1 MQGAQSWRADYER
14 ATTKAIELLRQESPM
29 ATYYEHT
36 IRDLLIHAQYI
47 NEVDDMFQKLGE
59 AGITIPDVLPSGS
72 KESVDR
78 P

>member
-1 MQGAQSWRADYER
+1 
-14 ATTKAIELLRQESPM
+14 M